1 MMNEEWRIRITF
13 FALSFLVEFLK
24 QTRLTHILH
33 SSFFIL
39 HFKDS
44 SYQMKFLGVQSYEK
58 RVVSHCFFDFYL
70 EKRKKNLTFA
80 SEIVKR
86 QAQMLESVDKSVSNT
101 DAERRAGSTP
111 ALGT

>member
-1 MMNEEWRIRITF
+1 MKNSDYVLRF
-13 FALSFLVEFLK
+13 EFLSGVSQANK
-24 QTRLTHILH
+24 TNSY

-70 EKRKKNLTFA
+70 EKRKKNLIFA
-80 SEIVKR
+80 PEIVKR

>member
-1 MMNEEWRIRITF
+1 MKNSDYVLRF
-13 FALSFLVEFLK
+13 EFLSGVSQANK
-24 QTRLTHILH
+24 TNSY

-39 HFKDS
+39 HS
-44 SYQMKFLGVQSYEK
+44 SFQRFFISNEVLGVQSYEK

-80 SEIVKR
+80 PEIVKR